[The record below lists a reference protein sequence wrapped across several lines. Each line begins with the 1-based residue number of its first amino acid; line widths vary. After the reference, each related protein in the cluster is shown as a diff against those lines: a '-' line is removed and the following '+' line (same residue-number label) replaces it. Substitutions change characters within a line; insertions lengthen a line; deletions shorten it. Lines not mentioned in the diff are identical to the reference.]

1 MRNDRYEGLD
11 GIKGF
16 ALIGIIWYHLSQRSL
31 PGGFIGVDVFFT
43 VSGFLL
49 ALSVLREIDRTGRLR
64 LGNFYLRR
72 LSRLWPAMA
81 FMIAGS
87 VSLGLFVNHDILVGV
102 PGKSVSALTFTSNWG
117 EIFSGDSYFAATS
130 PQLLRHLWFVALL
143 AQATLV
149 LPLLTA
155 MLHRIGSTF
164 VQALVPVLLA
174 ALSACGMWVLYN
186 PSADP
191 TRVYFGTDTHCFGM
205 LLGVALA
212 FVVRHSEESD
222 AEPRRLFTM
231 VMPWLATGALVV
243 LIMMMPRVGQD
254 ASAFR
259 GGLILASVLTVV
271 LIGGSISKDSWMIG
285 LFGWRPLALLGKYSY
300 GMYLWHWPLY
310 LLLQLMLPG
319 YRGSGL
325 WVVQALTLL
334 LSLVMTAVSWWM
346 VENPVAEW
354 IKSKR
359 DKSAPRRP
367 VAQRS
372 APRRVGSARARGVYG
387 THLNNV
393 EFTQPYSQAAPLPS
407 SQDAPVVA
415 SRSSRTAK
423 TMRMVV
429 TVSVVVLI
437 VIGFFMGVAQAP
449 AKTQTQIMLE
459 KNQSALAKKERQRK
473 MDAKAA
479 AEAKKRAEEER
490 KRREEAKAAI
500 EKTLNGED
508 VSVIGDSVTVG
519 ASAALQK
526 SLPGIAVDAQVSRSI
541 LTAPGIV
548 AQMKAEGRLRKYVV
562 ISLNTNSATTVGE
575 YERIAAAAGDGHVLV
590 IINAYG
596 DREWIPVANQAAS
609 DYVRKHPT
617 DSILVDWNSAIAAHT
632 DWLGPDGIH
641 PQAGQGED
649 LYASGL
655 RNALAEWEVAHIE

>member
-1 MRNDRYEGLD
+1 
-11 GIKGF
+11 
-16 ALIGIIWYHLSQRSL
+16 
-31 PGGFIGVDVFFT
+31 
-43 VSGFLL
+43 
-49 ALSVLREIDRTGRLR
+49 
-64 LGNFYLRR
+64 
-72 LSRLWPAMA
+72 
-81 FMIAGS
+81 
-87 VSLGLFVNHDILVGV
+87 
-102 PGKSVSALTFTSNWG
+102 
-117 EIFSGDSYFAATS
+117 
-130 PQLLRHLWFVALL
+130 
-143 AQATLV
+143 
-149 LPLLTA
+149 
-155 MLHRIGSTF
+155 
-164 VQALVPVLLA
+164 
-174 ALSACGMWVLYN
+174 
-186 PSADP
+186 
-191 TRVYFGTDTHCFGM
+191 
-205 LLGVALA
+205 
-212 FVVRHSEESD
+212 
-222 AEPRRLFTM
+222 M
-231 VMPWLATGALVV
+231 V
-243 LIMMMPRVGQD
+243 
-254 ASAFR
+254 
-259 GGLILASVLTVV
+259 
-271 LIGGSISKDSWMIG
+271 
-285 LFGWRPLALLGKYSY
+285 
-300 GMYLWHWPLY
+300 
-310 LLLQLMLPG
+310 
-319 YRGSGL
+319 
-325 WVVQALTLL
+325 
-334 LSLVMTAVSWWM
+334 M

-359 DKSAPRRP
+359 DKSAPRRT

-407 SQDAPVVA
+407 PQDAPVVA

>member
-1 MRNDRYEGLD
+1 MRNDRYESLD

-155 MLHRIGSTF
+155 VLHRIGSTF

-359 DKSAPRRP
+359 DKSAPRWRNVRLRDGSAARGHVACMGRTSTTSSSLSRTLRLRP
-367 VAQRS
+367 C
-372 APRRVGSARARGVYG
+372 PRRKTRRSS
-387 THLNNV
+387 H
-393 EFTQPYSQAAPLPS
+393 PAAPVPRRRCAWS
-407 SQDAPVVA
+407 SPC
-415 SRSSRTAK
+415 
-423 TMRMVV
+423 
-429 TVSVVVLI
+429 
-437 VIGFFMGVAQAP
+437 
-449 AKTQTQIMLE
+449 
-459 KNQSALAKKERQRK
+459 
-473 MDAKAA
+473 
-479 AEAKKRAEEER
+479 
-490 KRREEAKAAI
+490 
-500 EKTLNGED
+500 
-508 VSVIGDSVTVG
+508 
-519 ASAALQK
+519 
-526 SLPGIAVDAQVSRSI
+526 
-541 LTAPGIV
+541 
-548 AQMKAEGRLRKYVV
+548 RLWY
-562 ISLNTNSATTVGE
+562 
-575 YERIAAAAGDGHVLV
+575 
-590 IINAYG
+590 
-596 DREWIPVANQAAS
+596 
-609 DYVRKHPT
+609 
-617 DSILVDWNSAIAAHT
+617 
-632 DWLGPDGIH
+632 
-641 PQAGQGED
+641 
-649 LYASGL
+649 
-655 RNALAEWEVAHIE
+655 

>member
-1 MRNDRYEGLD
+1 
-11 GIKGF
+11 
-16 ALIGIIWYHLSQRSL
+16 
-31 PGGFIGVDVFFT
+31 
-43 VSGFLL
+43 
-49 ALSVLREIDRTGRLR
+49 
-64 LGNFYLRR
+64 
-72 LSRLWPAMA
+72 
-81 FMIAGS
+81 
-87 VSLGLFVNHDILVGV
+87 
-102 PGKSVSALTFTSNWG
+102 
-117 EIFSGDSYFAATS
+117 
-130 PQLLRHLWFVALL
+130 
-143 AQATLV
+143 
-149 LPLLTA
+149 
-155 MLHRIGSTF
+155 
-164 VQALVPVLLA
+164 
-174 ALSACGMWVLYN
+174 
-186 PSADP
+186 
-191 TRVYFGTDTHCFGM
+191 
-205 LLGVALA
+205 
-212 FVVRHSEESD
+212 
-222 AEPRRLFTM
+222 
-231 VMPWLATGALVV
+231 
-243 LIMMMPRVGQD
+243 MMMPRVGQD

-473 MDAKAA
+473 MDAK
-479 AEAKKRAEEER
+479 RGRGEETRRGGAQAPRGGQGSYREDPER
-490 KRREEAKAAI
+490 RGRLRDRR
-500 EKTLNGED
+500 LRHRGR
-508 VSVIGDSVTVG
+508 VG
-519 ASAALQK
+519 
-526 SLPGIAVDAQVSRSI
+526 GIAEVTARHRRGRQVSRSI

>member
-1 MRNDRYEGLD
+1 M
-11 GIKGF
+11 
-16 ALIGIIWYHLSQRSL
+16 
-31 PGGFIGVDVFFT
+31 P
-43 VSGFLL
+43 
-49 ALSVLREIDRTGRLR
+49 LR
-64 LGNFYLRR
+64 
-72 LSRLWPAMA
+72 P
-81 FMIAGS
+81 
-87 VSLGLFVNHDILVGV
+87 
-102 PGKSVSALTFTSNWG
+102 
-117 EIFSGDSYFAATS
+117 
-130 PQLLRHLWFVALL
+130 
-143 AQATLV
+143 
-149 LPLLTA
+149 
-155 MLHRIGSTF
+155 
-164 VQALVPVLLA
+164 
-174 ALSACGMWVLYN
+174 
-186 PSADP
+186 
-191 TRVYFGTDTHCFGM
+191 
-205 LLGVALA
+205 
-212 FVVRHSEESD
+212 
-222 AEPRRLFTM
+222 
-231 VMPWLATGALVV
+231 
-243 LIMMMPRVGQD
+243 MMMPRVGQD

-359 DKSAPRRP
+359 DKSAPRRT

-407 SQDAPVVA
+407 PQDAPVVA

-479 AEAKKRAEEER
+479 AEA
-490 KRREEAKAAI
+490 
-500 EKTLNGED
+500 G
-508 VSVIGDSVTVG
+508 
-519 ASAALQK
+519 
-526 SLPGIAVDAQVSRSI
+526 
-541 LTAPGIV
+541 
-548 AQMKAEGRLRKYVV
+548 
-562 ISLNTNSATTVGE
+562 
-575 YERIAAAAGDGHVLV
+575 
-590 IINAYG
+590 
-596 DREWIPVANQAAS
+596 
-609 DYVRKHPT
+609 
-617 DSILVDWNSAIAAHT
+617 
-632 DWLGPDGIH
+632 
-641 PQAGQGED
+641 
-649 LYASGL
+649 GL
-655 RNALAEWEVAHIE
+655 F

>member
-1 MRNDRYEGLD
+1 
-11 GIKGF
+11 
-16 ALIGIIWYHLSQRSL
+16 
-31 PGGFIGVDVFFT
+31 
-43 VSGFLL
+43 
-49 ALSVLREIDRTGRLR
+49 
-64 LGNFYLRR
+64 
-72 LSRLWPAMA
+72 
-81 FMIAGS
+81 
-87 VSLGLFVNHDILVGV
+87 
-102 PGKSVSALTFTSNWG
+102 
-117 EIFSGDSYFAATS
+117 
-130 PQLLRHLWFVALL
+130 
-143 AQATLV
+143 
-149 LPLLTA
+149 
-155 MLHRIGSTF
+155 
-164 VQALVPVLLA
+164 
-174 ALSACGMWVLYN
+174 
-186 PSADP
+186 
-191 TRVYFGTDTHCFGM
+191 M

-334 LSLVMTAVSWWM
+334 LSLVMTAGVMVAWWRIRSRNGSSLSATSRLPAARWRN
-346 VENPVAEW
+346 VRL
-354 IKSKR
+354 R
-359 DKSAPRRP
+359 D
-367 VAQRS
+367 
-372 APRRVGSARARGVYG
+372 GSAARGHVACMG
-387 THLNNV
+387 RTSTTSSSLSR
-393 EFTQPYSQAAPLPS
+393 TLRLRPCPS

-655 RNALAEWEVAHIE
+655 RNTLAEWEVAHIE

>member
-1 MRNDRYEGLD
+1 MRNDRYESLD

-87 VSLGLFVNHDILVGV
+87 VSLGLF
-102 PGKSVSALTFTSNWG
+102 
-117 EIFSGDSYFAATS
+117 
-130 PQLLRHLWFVALL
+130 
-143 AQATLV
+143 
-149 LPLLTA
+149 
-155 MLHRIGSTF
+155 
-164 VQALVPVLLA
+164 
-174 ALSACGMWVLYN
+174 
-186 PSADP
+186 
-191 TRVYFGTDTHCFGM
+191 
-205 LLGVALA
+205 
-212 FVVRHSEESD
+212 
-222 AEPRRLFTM
+222 
-231 VMPWLATGALVV
+231 
-243 LIMMMPRVGQD
+243 
-254 ASAFR
+254 
-259 GGLILASVLTVV
+259 
-271 LIGGSISKDSWMIG
+271 
-285 LFGWRPLALLGKYSY
+285 GWRPLALLGKYSY

-359 DKSAPRRP
+359 DKSAPRRT

-407 SQDAPVVA
+407 PQDAPVVA
-415 SRSSRTAK
+415 SRSSRIAK
-423 TMRMVV
+423 TVRTVV

-437 VIGFFMGVAQAP
+437 VIGFFIGVAQAP
-449 AKTQTQIMLE
+449 AKTHTQIMLE

-500 EKTLNGED
+500 EKTMNGED

-575 YERIAAAAGDGHVLV
+575 YEQIAAAAGDGHVLV

-655 RNALAEWEVAHIE
+655 RNALVEWEAAHIE

>member
-1 MRNDRYEGLD
+1 M
-11 GIKGF
+11 
-16 ALIGIIWYHLSQRSL
+16 
-31 PGGFIGVDVFFT
+31 
-43 VSGFLL
+43 
-49 ALSVLREIDRTGRLR
+49 
-64 LGNFYLRR
+64 
-72 LSRLWPAMA
+72 
-81 FMIAGS
+81 
-87 VSLGLFVNHDILVGV
+87 
-102 PGKSVSALTFTSNWG
+102 
-117 EIFSGDSYFAATS
+117 
-130 PQLLRHLWFVALL
+130 
-143 AQATLV
+143 QA
-149 LPLLTA
+149 
-155 MLHRIGSTF
+155 
-164 VQALVPVLLA
+164 
-174 ALSACGMWVLYN
+174 
-186 PSADP
+186 
-191 TRVYFGTDTHCFGM
+191 
-205 LLGVALA
+205 
-212 FVVRHSEESD
+212 
-222 AEPRRLFTM
+222 
-231 VMPWLATGALVV
+231 
-243 LIMMMPRVGQD
+243 
-254 ASAFR
+254 AFR

-285 LFGWRPLALLGKYSY
+285 LFGWRPLALLGKI
-300 GMYLWHWPLY
+300 LARHVPVALAVVPAAAAA
-310 LLLQLMLPG
+310 MLPG

-359 DKSAPRRP
+359 DKSAPRRT

-407 SQDAPVVA
+407 PQDAPVVA

-437 VIGFFMGVAQAP
+437 VIGFFVGVAQAP
-449 AKTQTQIMLE
+449 AKTQTHIMLE

-526 SLPGIAVDAQVSRSI
+526 SLPGIAVDAQVSRSHPDRARYRRADEGGRPSAQVRGDLAEHEQRGHGRRI
-541 LTAPGIV
+541 RADRGLRRVMGMCWSSSTRMATASRFPWPI
-548 AQMKAEGRLRKYVV
+548 RRPP
-562 ISLNTNSATTVGE
+562 TTCAS
-575 YERIAAAAGDGHVLV
+575 IA
-590 IINAYG
+590 
-596 DREWIPVANQAAS
+596 
-609 DYVRKHPT
+609 T
-617 DSILVDWNSAIAAHT
+617 DSILVDWNSAHRGTHRLARTWTA
-632 DWLGPDGIH
+632 LH
-641 PQAGQGED
+641 PQARD
-649 LYASGL
+649 KAKTCMPP
-655 RNALAEWEVAHIE
+655 V